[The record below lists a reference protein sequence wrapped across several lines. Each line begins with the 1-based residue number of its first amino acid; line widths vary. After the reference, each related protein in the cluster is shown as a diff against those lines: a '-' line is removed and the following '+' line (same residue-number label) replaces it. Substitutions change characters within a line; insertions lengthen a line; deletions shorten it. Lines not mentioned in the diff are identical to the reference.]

1 MFVFLEKAEAKRSSL
16 IRESRHLEKIKKQLE
31 VELLSWQASND
42 AESSTNHLER
52 RLEEANQVC
61 LCVTVITGFL

>member
-1 MFVFLEKAEAKRSSL
+1 MGVFLGKVEATRFSL

-31 VELLSWQASND
+31 VELLSLHASSD
-42 AESSTNHLER
+42 VESSTNQLER

-61 LCVTVITGFL
+61 L